1 MNAALVFLGG
11 GIGSLLRFGVYHLAR
26 LWLPPSFPFGTFA
39 VNVLGGLVAGVVA
52 GTMVQRSIG
61 GSDPTSLFVM
71 TGVLGGFT
79 TFSAFSVDA
88 VLLWQRGDQAAAAA
102 FFIRRGKI
110 RVAGEAVNFA
120 DCIGSKW
127 YIIPAIFLDFFQYSM
142 EMP

>member
-61 GSDPTSLFVM
+61 GSDPTYLFVM

-88 VLLWQRGDQAAAAA
+88 VLLWQRGEQGAAAAYVIA
-102 FFIRRGKI
+102 SLLLAL
-110 RVAGEAVNFA
+110 AGVLAGMAAVRA
-120 DCIGSKW
+120 L
-127 YIIPAIFLDFFQYSM
+127 A
-142 EMP
+142 

>member
-39 VNVLGGLVAGVVA
+39 VNVLGGLFAGLVA
-52 GTMVQRSIG
+52 GTMLQRSIG
-61 GSDPTSLFVM
+61 GSDPAYLFVM

-88 VLLWQRGDQAAAAA
+88 VLLWQRGDQVAATAY
-102 FFIRRGKI
+102 
-110 RVAGEAVNFA
+110 VAGSLLLAILGVALGMAVVRA
-120 DCIGSKW
+120 L
-127 YIIPAIFLDFFQYSM
+127 A
-142 EMP
+142 